1 MRSCRPISGRHC
13 SACRWP
19 AIAEPDA
26 IARLD
31 PHDSTRMTTSTA
43 QPSQTAQD
51 PTPEEKLR
59 AMVDDFKIALTR
71 HGGGNEH
78 AAKNFEAML
87 ERSPYLKTLM
97 LQAVRDGQLKGFDIN
112 DNGFSGGNYDANDR
126 VLRMNYGELAIGHQD
141 PRWMGQNIYLAAH
154 ETRHALEQGAEKRQ
168 FLEFEAAASKEMH
181 RFVMPGS
188 GQAPGAI
195 PQPAHDYTRALS
207 GYVDASRR
215 SEAVAEIAGFNAVVS
230 MIRAEG
236 RTPDLATIHQAAP
249 ERVGEYIQRSG
260 EAPNERYALRPGVT
274 LNADFTMPENAANRR
289 AVGRE
294 YFNDPASETMLGAGK
309 DQDYTNHVAVRAV
322 QHIIAIESQLPELYA
337 SYGMRP
343 SQVHI
348 NMKAIGLDE
357 KQLEPYLK
365 LPGGKPFVYYDTSSG
380 MPVKKAFDAVV
391 EKTPDKDAPTKPV
404 HPEKVEPGKVE
415 PGKLG
420 KPGKGPDA
428 DGYGAIDPVER
439 LDGRRRADFESIAAT
454 VSRDGRWD
462 ETASRNIAGA
472 LLREVDRDPALHRV
486 DRVLIADGS
495 GNGPRVF
502 AMHMPHQDR
511 EPCFHASVDAAA
523 AARLPAEQ
531 SLGEVV
537 ARNASQPAMPSM
549 QQDALETTR
558 GPRLA

>member
-1 MRSCRPISGRHC
+1 MPPDSGAALQRLRRPG
-13 SACRWP
+13 
-19 AIAEPDA
+19 IADPTS
-26 IARLD
+26 IARLN
-31 PHDSTRMTTSTA
+31 PHDDVRMTTSAA
-43 QPSQTAQD
+43 QPSQAAQD

-59 AMVDDFKIALTR
+59 AMVDDFKTTLTR

-87 ERSPYLKTLM
+87 DRSPYLKTLM
-97 LQAVRDGQLKGFDIN
+97 VQAVRDGQLTGFDIN

-154 ETRHALEQGAEKRQ
+154 ETRHALERGAGVRQ

-188 GQAPGAI
+188 GQAPGAVS
-195 PQPAHDYTRALS
+195 QPAHDYTRALS
-207 GYVDASRR
+207 GYVEASRR

-294 YFNDPASETMLGAGK
+294 YFNDPAADTMLGAGK

-343 SQVHI
+343 SPVHI

-380 MPVKKAFDAVV
+380 VPVKKTFDPVV
-391 EKTPDKDAPTKPV
+391 EKAPDKDAPTKPAD
-404 HPEKVEPGKVE
+404 PGKGDPGKVD
-415 PGKLG
+415 PGKTG

-439 LDGRRRADFESIAAT
+439 LDGRRRADYDSITAA

-462 ETASRNIAGA
+462 AVAGRNIAGA
-472 LLREVDRDPALHRV
+472 LLLEVDRDPALRQI
-486 DRVLIADGS
+486 DRVLVADGS

-502 AMHMPHQDR
+502 AMYMPNQDR

-531 SLGEVV
+531 SLGEVA

-549 QQDALETTR
+549 QQDSIETTR

>member
-1 MRSCRPISGRHC
+1 MPPDSGAALQRLRRPGIGD
-13 SACRWP
+13 P
-19 AIAEPDA
+19 AS

-31 PHDSTRMTTSTA
+31 PHDDIRMTTSAA

-59 AMVDDFKIALTR
+59 AMVDAFKTTLIR
-71 HGGGNEH
+71 HGGGNED
-78 AAKNFEAML
+78 AARNFEAML
-87 ERSPYLKTLM
+87 ERSPYLRTLM
-97 LQAVRDGQLKGFDIN
+97 VQAVRDGQLNGFEIN
-112 DNGFSGGNYDANDR
+112 HNGFSGGNYDPGDR

-154 ETRHALEQGAEKRQ
+154 ETRHALESGADKRQ

-188 GQAPGAI
+188 GQSPGAVS
-195 PQPAHDYTRALS
+195 QPAHDYTRALS
-207 GYVDASRR
+207 GYVEASRR

-294 YFNDPASETMLGAGK
+294 YFNDPAADTMLGAGK

-322 QHIIAIESQLPELYA
+322 QHIISIESQLPQLYA
-337 SYGMRP
+337 SHGMRP
-343 SQVHI
+343 SPVHI

-380 MPVKKAFDAVV
+380 VPVKKTFDPVV
-391 EKTPDKDAPTKPV
+391 EKTPEKQEASPKPTD
-404 HPEKVEPGKVE
+404 PGKVD
-415 PGKLG
+415 PGKGDPGKTG

-454 VSRDGRWD
+454 VSGDGRWD
-462 ETASRNIAGA
+462 AAASRNIAGA
-472 LLREVDRDPALHRV
+472 LLREVDRDPVLRQV
-486 DRVLIADGS
+486 DRVLVADGGGS
-495 GNGPRVF
+495 ARVF
-502 AMHMPHQDR
+502 AMYMPNQDR
-511 EPCFHASVDAAA
+511 EPCFHASVDAAS

-531 SLGEVV
+531 SLGDVI
-537 ARNASQPAMPSM
+537 ARNAQPPATQSM
-549 QQDALETTR
+549 QQDNPETTR
-558 GPRLA
+558 GSRLA

>member
-1 MRSCRPISGRHC
+1 
-13 SACRWP
+13 
-19 AIAEPDA
+19 
-26 IARLD
+26 
-31 PHDSTRMTTSTA
+31 MTTSTA
-43 QPSQTAQD
+43 QPQQTAQD

-59 AMVDDFKIALTR
+59 AMVDAFKTTLTR
-71 HGGGNEH
+71 HGGGNED

-97 LQAVRDGQLKGFDIN
+97 VQAVRDGQLKGFDIN

-154 ETRHALEQGAEKRQ
+154 ETRHALEQGAERRQ

-188 GQAPGAI
+188 SQSPGSIA
-195 PQPAHDYTRALS
+195 QPAHDYTRALS

-274 LNADFTMPENAANRR
+274 LNPDFTMPENAANRR

-294 YFNDPASETMLGAGK
+294 YFNDPASATMLGAGK

-322 QHIIAIESQLPELYA
+322 QHIIAIEAQLPALYA

-343 SQVHI
+343 SPVHI

-365 LPGGKPFVYYDTSSG
+365 LPDGKPFVYYDTSSG
-380 MPVKKAFDAVV
+380 VPVKKTFDPVV
-391 EKTPDKDAPTKPV
+391 EKAPDKHDASPKPTD
-404 HPEKVEPGKVE
+404 PGKID
-415 PGKLG
+415 PGKTG
-420 KPGKGPDA
+420 KPGKGPDP
-428 DGYGAIDPVER
+428 DGYGGIDPVER
-439 LDGRRRADFESIAAT
+439 LDGRRRTDFDTIAAT

-462 ETASRNIAGA
+462 GEASRNIAGA
-472 LLREVDRDPALHRV
+472 LLREVDRDPSVRQV
-486 DRVLIADGS
+486 DRVLVADQGS
-495 GNGPRVF
+495 GGPRVF
-502 AMHMPHQDR
+502 AMYTPNQDR
-511 EPCFHASVDAAA
+511 EPCFHASVDAMV
-523 AARLPAEQ
+523 AARQPVTQ
-531 SLGEVV
+531 SLDAVV
-537 ARNASQPAMPSM
+537 ARQAAAERVQAQ
-549 QQDALETTR
+549 QQDNAEPSR